1 MSATFDQSPAFG
13 PGSPLYRPPAH
24 FLRGCL
30 GRFATGV
37 AVVGFTEPGGGPR
50 GVTVNSFTSVSLEP
64 PLILVALQRTAS
76 SHDLLRGRGFTV
88 NVLGAE
94 QRELALRFAGGK
106 QGQHSAG
113 GKQGQHSAGGKQG
126 QHSAGGKQ
134 GQHSAGKP
142 QPSPRPAW
150 TEGEHAPRLAGSLC
164 YFECT
169 PWAEYDGGDHTLFL
183 GEIQHFGYRDGDA
196 LGFVSGQFTTIP
208 QSIAGHEALL

>member
-1 MSATFDQSPAFG
+1 MTATFARPTAFG
-13 PGSPLYRPPAH
+13 PESPLYRPPAH

-37 AVVGFTEPGGGPR
+37 AVVSFAEPGGGPTGTGKYR
-50 GVTVNSFTSVSLEP
+50 GVTVNSFTSVSIDP
-64 PLILVALQRTAS
+64 PLILVALQRTVP
-76 SHDLLRGRGFTV
+76 SHDLLRGRCFTV

-94 QRELALRFAGGK
+94 QRDFAVRFAGGK

-113 GKQGQHSAGGKQG
+113 R
-126 QHSAGGKQ
+126 
-134 GQHSAGKP
+134 P
-142 QPSPRPAW
+142 RPSLQPAW

-183 GEIQHFGYRDGDA
+183 GEVQHFDYRDGDV
-196 LGFVSGQFTTIP
+196 LGFVNGQFTLIP
-208 QSIAGHEALL
+208 QSVAGQEALL

>member
-1 MSATFDQSPAFG
+1 MTAMFARPTVFG

-37 AVVGFTEPGGGPR
+37 AVVSFAAPDGGYR
-50 GVTVNSFTSVSLEP
+50 GVMVNSFTSVSMDP
-64 PLILVALQRTAS
+64 PLILIALQRTIP
-76 SHDLLRGRGFTV
+76 SHKLLRGGSFTV

-94 QRELALRFAGGK
+94 QRVLAVHF
-106 QGQHSAG
+106 
-113 GKQGQHSAGGKQG
+113 
-126 QHSAGGKQ
+126 
-134 GQHSAGKP
+134 AGKP
-142 QPSPRPAW
+142 RLSPWTAW

-183 GEIQHFGYRDGDA
+183 GEIQRFDYRDGDA
-196 LGFVSGQFTTIP
+196 LGFVNGQFTTIP
-208 QSIAGHEALL
+208 QSIPGHEALL

>member
-1 MSATFDQSPAFG
+1 MIATFAQTPAFG
-13 PGSPLYRPPAH
+13 PQSPLYRPPAH

-37 AVVGFTEPGGGPR
+37 AVVSFTEPGGGPR

-64 PLILVALQRTAS
+64 PLILVALQRTVP

-94 QRELALRFAGGK
+94 QRELALHFAGR
-106 QGQHSAG
+106 
-113 GKQGQHSAGGKQG
+113 
-126 QHSAGGKQ
+126 
-134 GQHSAGKP
+134 P
-142 QPSPRPAW
+142 RPSLRPAW
-150 TEGEHAPRLAGSLC
+150 AEGRHSPYLAGSLC

-183 GEIQHFGYRDGDA
+183 GEVRHFDYRDGDA
-196 LGFVSGQFTTIP
+196 LGFVSGQFTTIA
-208 QSIAGHEALL
+208 QGMAGHEALL